1 MRKRR
6 FIPPLMAV
14 YQMMVSPKA
23 CDINP
28 FAEDMLL
35 AIQKKEE
42 ISFEAEKAKEI
53 MTPKQYG
60 IRKLGKRSL
69 KVARK

>member
-14 YQMMVSPKA
+14 YQMMASPK
-23 CDINP
+23 NP

-42 ISFEAEKAKEI
+42 ISFEAERTKEI
-53 MTPKQYG
+53 MTPKEYG
-60 IRKLGKRSL
+60 IRKLGKRNL